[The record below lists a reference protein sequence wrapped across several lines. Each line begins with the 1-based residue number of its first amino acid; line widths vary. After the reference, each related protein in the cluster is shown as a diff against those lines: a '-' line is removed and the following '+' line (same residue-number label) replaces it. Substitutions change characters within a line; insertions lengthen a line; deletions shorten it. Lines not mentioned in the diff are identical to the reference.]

1 MRARNRRNPYFA
13 ATRLRD
19 EHDEP
24 LVTLVQPCWD
34 DQMIETAERRRKP
47 KHSSLAEPA
56 TAHLEPAEADLSPW
70 KAIAGLIVSLAV
82 LIAALIALC
91 FIVAKLVTGYAV

>member
-1 MRARNRRNPYFA
+1 
-13 ATRLRD
+13 
-19 EHDEP
+19 
-24 LVTLVQPCWD
+24 
-34 DQMIETAERRRKP
+34 MIETAERRRKP